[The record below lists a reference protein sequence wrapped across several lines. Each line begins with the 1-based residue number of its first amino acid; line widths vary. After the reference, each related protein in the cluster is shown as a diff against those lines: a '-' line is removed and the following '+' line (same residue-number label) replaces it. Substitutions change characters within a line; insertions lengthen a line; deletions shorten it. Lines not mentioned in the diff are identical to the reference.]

1 MLKMVQLVA
10 RIILGLIYFAFGGMG
25 VLIVLNIIHPTFPPM
40 TPAADAFFKGMMGS
54 GYFFPL
60 LKFTETTCGLL
71 LLIGYA
77 APLALV
83 VLAPIT
89 LNIILFHSFLTPGA
103 GNLPLPLAMVVLQ
116 IIAMTGYFKYYRPLF
131 SRG

>member
-1 MLKMVQLVA
+1 MLKAVQAGA
-10 RIILGLIYFAFGGMG
+10 RIILGLIYFIFGGMG
-25 VLIVLNIIHPTFPPM
+25 LSIALNIYHPTFPPM
-40 TPAADAFFKGMMGS
+40 TPGADAFFKGLMGS

-60 LKFTETTCGLL
+60 LKCTETTCGLL
-71 LLIGYA
+71 LIIDRA

-89 LNIILFHSFLTPGA
+89 LNIILFHTFLTPGA
-103 GNLPLPLAMVVLQ
+103 GNLPMPLAMSVLQ